1 MAENNDKA
9 NETNWKLQ
17 LPGIKSTS
25 LMTTLPHIKRER
37 VMERQREREKAA
49 LYIILCLII
58 LLTK

>member
-37 VMERQREREKAA
+37 AMERQRERERR
-49 LYIILCLII
+49 LHC
-58 LLTK
+58 T